1 MKRIAKLLLTSL
13 LCVIFA
19 VPAFAAPPM
28 QGYIYNADQVPVPSP
43 MAYTFSRE
51 LIGADYG
58 IGNFSEPQD
67 MAVGKDN
74 YLYILDSGNNRL
86 IIFDEEL
93 NLRANLDRFRYNG
106 ETLTLNGPK
115 GLYIYEYDGK
125 KMIYIAD
132 TENQRIIRTDTKGNV
147 DRVFNKPY
155 IDLLDP
161 ETPFYPTK
169 LVVDRA
175 ERMFIV
181 CRNIN
186 RGLVKLKA
194 NGDFDSFFGAPKTT
208 ISPLMIILR
217 TIFTRE
223 QVRKLQS
230 TVPTEYSNVTF
241 DNQGFIYA
249 TIAQNDRQ
257 KFFATF
263 DTKPTDK
270 DGRAKVTAIRKLA
283 ADGTDILI
291 RAGMFPPVGDLSVY
305 SRTSLESAVAGE
317 ARFHDVVVNEYGIY
331 SMLDTNRCKVFTYDT
346 EGNLLH
352 IIGNSSQQKG
362 TFTQPTAVEFL
373 GDQILVLE
381 GRYSTVTF
389 FRPTDYGDAINK
401 AIIAYRTGEYELSEQ
416 MWTKVLKMNSNMTI
430 AYSGVGKS
438 KMRAGDYKGAMADFK
453 IAQNPD
459 FYSKALDA
467 YMKETIGNK
476 FTYIFLTIVGGYLLY
491 QLYRL
496 IRAFRRFLREG
507 VKKVV

>member
-1 MKRIAKLLLTSL
+1 MSL
-13 LCVIFA
+13 LCLLFV

-28 QGYIYNADQVPVPSP
+28 QGYIYNPDQVPVPAP

-58 IGNFSEPQD
+58 IGNFREPQD
-67 MAVGKDN
+67 MVVDKN
-74 YLYILDSGNNRL
+74 MWLYILDSGNNRL
-86 IIFDEEL
+86 VVFDDKL
-93 NLRANLDRFRYNG
+93 KLKANLDRFRYQG
-106 ETLTLNGPK
+106 ETLTLNNPK

-125 KMIYIAD
+125 HMIYIAD
-132 TENQRIIRTDTKGNV
+132 TENQRIIRTDLKGNV
-147 DRVFNKPY
+147 DQVYTKPY
-155 IDLLDP
+155 IDLIDP

-175 ERMFIV
+175 ERMYII

-186 RGLVKLKA
+186 RGLVKLNA
-194 NGDFDSFFGAPKTT
+194 DGTFNSFFGAPKTT
-208 ISPLMIILR
+208 ISPLKVILR
-217 TIFTRE
+217 LIFTPE
-223 QVRKLQS
+223 QYSRIES

-241 DNQGFIYA
+241 DSYGFIYA
-249 TIAQNDRQ
+249 SIAQLDRM

-270 DGRAKVTAIRKLA
+270 DARAQTTTVRKLA

-305 SRTSLESAVAGE
+305 SRTSLETAVAGE
-317 ARFHDVVVNEYGIY
+317 ARFHDITVNEYGMY
-331 SMLDTNRCKVFTYDT
+331 AMLDTNRCKVFTYDA
-346 EGNLLH
+346 EGNLLY
-352 IIGNSSQQKG
+352 IFGNPSQQKG
-362 TFTQPTAVEFL
+362 TFMQPTAVTFY

-381 GRYSTVTF
+381 SRNPAVIF

-401 AIIAYRTGEYELSEQ
+401 AIIAYRTGEYELSEK

-438 KMRAGDYKGAMADFK
+438 KVRAGDYKGAMHDFR
-453 IAQNPD
+453 IAQNPEY
-459 FYSKALDA
+459 YSRALEL
-467 YMKETIGNK
+467 YMKQAIGNK
-476 FTYIFLTIVGGYLLY
+476 FTYIFLIVVGGFLVY
-491 QLYRL
+491 QIYRL
-496 IRAFRRFLREG
+496 VKRFRRFLREG